1 MPPSKK
7 ANAGLTYDSLY
18 EVLDIKR
25 STYREWM
32 SKVMP
37 TPKWK
42 VVSADVLLFVRI
54 LRDAVRTARMIPSE
68 MEAREWDVI
77 FDKVKETPLNQLSEY
92 NLICNFLDGSV
103 GLKHKSKTL
112 QVKSGQSPLL
122 LSDVVNQHL
131 LGLANIGRDTPNN
144 VTLFCDR
151 SEQYY
156 EQSIEN
162 EEAS

>member
-1 MPPSKK
+1 
-7 ANAGLTYDSLY
+7 
-18 EVLDIKR
+18 
-25 STYREWM
+25 
-32 SKVMP
+32 
-37 TPKWK
+37 
-42 VVSADVLLFVRI
+42 
-54 LRDAVRTARMIPSE
+54 

-103 GLKHKSKTL
+103 ELKHKSNTL
-112 QVKSGQSPLL
+112 QVKSGQSILL
-122 LSDVVNQHL
+122 LGDVVIQHL
-131 LGLANIGRDTPNN
+131 LGLANIGSDTPNN

-156 EQSIEN
+156 EQPIEN